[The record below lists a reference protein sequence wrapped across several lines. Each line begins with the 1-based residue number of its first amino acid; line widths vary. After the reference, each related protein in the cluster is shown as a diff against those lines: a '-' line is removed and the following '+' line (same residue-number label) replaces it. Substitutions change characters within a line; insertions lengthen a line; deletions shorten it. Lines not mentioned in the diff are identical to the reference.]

1 MKKKFLTVILALP
14 ILMLVAC
21 NNQTG
26 VGSSSSSSENS
37 VSSQTPITSSSTNK
51 ELPSLQQVMRNIA
64 ELKNYTYTMN
74 DEIFDM
80 TTNIYYTEKAYYVD
94 YINPSTDSA
103 VPFGY
108 AEDNSN
114 QVFEFIIEDNQVV
127 PGDFYRNQQGS
138 VISGLW
144 DNAIISFADFNIDAF
159 SNQVSE
165 DNTYKITDDA
175 NKLLFAVLAGYGDV
189 YVLPYIEVSV
199 EVTSETSFISTVTFT
214 PDNPNYTGSCV
225 GKLHS
230 IGETEIP
237 YIDEY
242 IENGGSAK
250 VDLSENLISVLQTL
264 KNDNNYTLEVTNS
277 SNSNHYIDTVTSDYY
292 YSDNKLTPSLSKG
305 YLNLANSAY
314 NFTLEGNQVV
324 IGSEITYSSSTSHS
338 FWDNVS
344 SIHNFKNINLSNLS
358 LEEVEGGLKLS
369 NNVSVLTSLYD
380 LVHTVNYFPVVNAET
395 DYALFTSISDTKLEF
410 DLHIESEATFHVV
423 ITNINTTKNDVI
435 ESYIEENKDFD
446 SSDIAKLIETFTSIK
461 DSKNYKIV
469 LENKFST
476 FVPNLNEIGNI
487 EINVSETNYLVK
499 NLSDETKSYG
509 YKMNEGKLT
518 RYTLVEGEEV
528 LGDTYDGD
536 MLENDVFTSLNNLDT
551 SSFKADATL
560 QDEYIVTD
568 SATIEFIANLL
579 TFPSSDFMTY
589 ISKLT
594 LEVVSESSISIIGTA
609 SFYGS
614 FSAVISAAE

>member
-94 YINPSTDSA
+94 YINPSNDSA

-225 GKLHS
+225 GELHS

-446 SSDIAKLIETFTSIK
+446 SSDISKLIETFTSIK

-476 FVPNLNEIGNI
+476 FAPNLNEIGNI

>member
-94 YINPSTDSA
+94 YINPSNDSA

-225 GKLHS
+225 GELHS

-395 DYALFTSISDTKLEF
+395 DYALFTSISDTKFEF

-446 SSDIAKLIETFTSIK
+446 SSDISKLIETFTSIK

-476 FVPNLNEIGNI
+476 FAPNLNEIGNI

-594 LEVVSESSISIIGTA
+594 LEVVSESSISIIGTT

>member
-94 YINPSTDSA
+94 YINPSNDSA

-225 GKLHS
+225 GELHS

-446 SSDIAKLIETFTSIK
+446 SSDISKLIETFTSIK

-476 FVPNLNEIGNI
+476 FAPNLNEIGNI

-568 SATIEFIANLL
+568 STTIEFIANLL

-594 LEVVSESSISIIGTA
+594 LEVVSESSISIIGTT

>member
-14 ILMLVAC
+14 IFMLVAC

-94 YINPSTDSA
+94 YINPSNDSA

-225 GKLHS
+225 GELHS

-446 SSDIAKLIETFTSIK
+446 SSDISKLIETFTSIK

-476 FVPNLNEIGNI
+476 FAPNLNEIGNI

-594 LEVVSESSISIIGTA
+594 LEVVSESSISIIGTT

>member
-64 ELKNYTYTMN
+64 ELKKYTYTMN

-94 YINPSTDSA
+94 YINPSNDSA

-127 PGDFYRNQQGS
+127 PGDFCRNQQGS

-225 GKLHS
+225 GELHS

-446 SSDIAKLIETFTSIK
+446 SSDISKLIETFTSIK

-476 FVPNLNEIGNI
+476 FAPNLNKIGNI

-518 RYTLVEGEEV
+518 RYTLVDGEEV

-560 QDEYIVTD
+560 QDE
-568 SATIEFIANLL
+568 
-579 TFPSSDFMTY
+579 
-589 ISKLT
+589 
-594 LEVVSESSISIIGTA
+594 
-609 SFYGS
+609 
-614 FSAVISAAE
+614 

>member
-94 YINPSTDSA
+94 YINPSNDSA

-225 GKLHS
+225 GELHS

-324 IGSEITYSSSTSHS
+324 IGSEITYGSSTSHS

-446 SSDIAKLIETFTSIK
+446 SSDISKLIETFTSIK

-476 FVPNLNEIGNI
+476 FAPNLNEIGNI

-594 LEVVSESSISIIGTA
+594 LEVVSESSISIIGTT

>member
-94 YINPSTDSA
+94 YINPSNDSA

-225 GKLHS
+225 GELHS

-446 SSDIAKLIETFTSIK
+446 SSDISKLIETFTSIK

-476 FVPNLNEIGNI
+476 FAPNLNEIGNI

-594 LEVVSESSISIIGTA
+594 LEVVSESSISIIGTT